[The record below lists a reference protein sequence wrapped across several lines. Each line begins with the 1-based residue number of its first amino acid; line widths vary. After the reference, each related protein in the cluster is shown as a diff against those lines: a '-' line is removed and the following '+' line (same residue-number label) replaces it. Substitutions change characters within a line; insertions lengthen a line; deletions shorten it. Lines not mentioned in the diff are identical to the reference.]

1 MKKDVYHYKQKTR
14 ILLFFHRNPSR
25 KDLGNRVEKEN
36 ASNMLHL
43 FSCIRSQSFMD
54 KTYDKAKDCK
64 AHPTHTNTLE
74 RNILSKESF

>member
-14 ILLFFHRNPSR
+14 ILLFFHQNPSR

-43 FSCIRSQSFMD
+43 FSCICNQTFMD
-54 KTYDKAKDCK
+54 KAYDKAKDGK
-64 AHPTHTNTLE
+64 TYPAHTNSLE
-74 RNILSKESF
+74 RNVLSK